1 MGHRLGL
8 TPRSRERGTRRGPG
22 VCRKQEVNTT
32 AAKGG
37 RESRN
42 LLKVQVGGCPRY
54 LPHLPYSR
62 GRCHNIGLEVTHASE
77 ACLLLGRR
85 DDGSEEIDTPGP
97 LGPFHDW
104 ARTTRLK
111 VWSQIWA
118 ACVHPTMT
126 TSIPSLIRSSPSPL
140 GVPPSLLLLGHRPL
154 TETTPQNQTI
164 PGEWRQEKMCIKRG
178 LPTCHGSLPSTTTSS
193 ESKHHS
199 KALLPPG

>member
-8 TPRSRERGTRRGPG
+8 TQRSRERGTRRGPG

-97 LGPFHDW
+97 LGPFHGW

-111 VWSQIWA
+111 AWSQIWA
-118 ACVHPTMT
+118 ACVHPTVT
-126 TSIPSLIRSSPSPL
+126 TSIPSLIRSSLLALAPRCSSF
-140 GVPPSLLLLGHRPL
+140 PPPPRPL
-154 TETTPQNQTI
+154 TPDGNQA
-164 PGEWRQEKMCIKRG
+164 
-178 LPTCHGSLPSTTTSS
+178 S
-193 ESKHHS
+193 ESDHPRRMAAGENVYKTRTSHLS
-199 KALLPPG
+199 